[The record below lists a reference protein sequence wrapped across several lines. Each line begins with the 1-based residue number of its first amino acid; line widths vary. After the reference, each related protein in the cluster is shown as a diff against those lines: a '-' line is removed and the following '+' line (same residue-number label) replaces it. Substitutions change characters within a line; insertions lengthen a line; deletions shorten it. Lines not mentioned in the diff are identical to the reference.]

1 MYAVDT
7 RNHGE
12 SPHSEIM
19 NYEVMADDIVEFI
32 RHKRYDRV
40 SLIGHSMGGK
50 AVMTVAL
57 RDPDVVEK
65 LVVVDASPTYSK
77 RGEELKFLLEAM
89 QQLDVSRIF
98 SKTQADEILREDVPV

>member
-1 MYAVDT
+1 
-7 RNHGE
+7 
-12 SPHSEIM
+12 
-19 NYEVMADDIVEFI
+19 MADDLVNFI

-40 SLIGHSMGGK
+40 SLIGRSMGGK

-57 RDPDVVEK
+57 RDPDVEK
-65 LVVVDASPTYSK
+65 LVVVDVSPSYNK
-77 RGEELKFLLEAM
+77 GMGGLKFLLEAM